1 MTKKAALHN
10 LGCKVNA
17 YETEAMEQKLR
28 EAGFEIVPFAS
39 GADVY
44 VINTCTVTN
53 IADRKSRQMLHRA
66 RAMNPDAIVVAAGC
80 YVQTAHD
87 QDRLQGLEGVDLI
100 LGNNHKNDLVP
111 AVIRLLQEKK
121 AGQNAAV
128 APGTAFNEVSA
139 LRMCDEKENDGRI
152 QYISDISRACDY
164 EQMKLDRSMSHTRTF
179 LKVQDGCNQFCSYCV
194 IPFARGRVR
203 SSRPEDVAEE
213 VRVLADHGCKE
224 LVLTGIHL
232 SSYGVDCESSL
243 AELILRIHAV
253 SGIDRIRL
261 GSLEPGIITED
272 FTRMLSGLDKFCP
285 HFHLSLQSG
294 CNATLRRMNRRYSTE
309 EFREK
314 CEMLRD
320 VFDRPALTTDVIVGF
335 PGESEDEF
343 AQTKEFLS
351 ELKLFES
358 HIFKYS
364 RRRGTRAD
372 TMPDQIPE
380 EVKAKRS
387 DILIA
392 LGEENRSRFESS
404 WQGSRVRVLTEE
416 EVTLNGTS
424 WYAGYTDE
432 YIRTLVHTSVCRT
445 ANQVLTGVLGNQLN
459 RHVFQLVND

>member
-17 YETEAMEQKLR
+17 YETEAMEQMLR

-87 QDRLQGLEGVDLI
+87 QDRLEGLEGVDLI
-100 LGNNHKNDLVP
+100 LGNNHKNELVP
-111 AVIRLLQEKK
+111 AILRLMQEKK
-121 AGQNAAV
+121 PMRNTDAVPSAADMEASV
-128 APGTAFNEVSA
+128 NRA
-139 LRMCDEKENDGRI
+139 LNEKENGGKA
-152 QYISDISRACDY
+152 QYVSDLTRACDY

-203 SSRPEDVAEE
+203 SSRPEDVEQE
-213 VRVLADHGCKE
+213 VRVLAENGCKE

-243 AELILRIHAV
+243 ADLILRIHAV

-272 FTRMLSGLDKFCP
+272 FTRMLVGLDKFCP

-294 CNATLRRMNRRYSTE
+294 CNATLRRMNRHYSTE

-314 CEMLRD
+314 CEMLRN

-343 AQTKEFLS
+343 EQTKEFLS

-372 TMPDQIPE
+372 AMPDQIPE
-380 EVKAKRS
+380 EIKARRS

-392 LGEENRSRFESS
+392 LGEENRSRFEAS

-416 EVTLNGTS
+416 EVMMDGTS

-432 YIRTLVHTSVCRT
+432 YIRTMVHTSACGK
-445 ANQVLTGVLGNQLN
+445 ANQVLTGVLGRQLN
-459 RHVFQLVND
+459 GHVFQLVID

>member
-17 YETEAMEQKLR
+17 YETEAMEQMLR

-66 RAMNPDAIVVAAGC
+66 RAMNPDAIVVAVGC

-87 QDRLQGLEGVDLI
+87 QDRLEGLEGVDLI
-100 LGNNHKNDLVP
+100 LGNNHKNELVP
-111 AVIRLLQEKK
+111 AILRLMQEKK
-121 AGQNAAV
+121 PIRNTDAVPSAADMEASV
-128 APGTAFNEVSA
+128 NRA
-139 LRMCDEKENDGRI
+139 LNEKENGGKA
-152 QYISDISRACDY
+152 QYVSDLTRACDY

-203 SSRPEDVAEE
+203 SSRPEDVEQE
-213 VRVLADHGCKE
+213 VRVLAENGCKE

-243 AELILRIHAV
+243 ADLILRIHAV

-272 FTRMLSGLDKFCP
+272 FTRMLAGLDKFCP

-294 CNATLRRMNRRYSTE
+294 CNATLRRMNRHYSTE

-314 CEMLRD
+314 CEMLRN

-343 AQTKEFLS
+343 EQTKEFLS

-372 TMPDQIPE
+372 AMPDQIPE
-380 EVKAKRS
+380 EVKARRS

-392 LGEENRSRFESS
+392 LGEENRSRFEAS

-416 EVTLNGTS
+416 EVMMDGTS

-432 YIRTLVHTSVCRT
+432 YIRTMVHTSACGK
-445 ANQVLTGVLGNQLN
+445 ANQVLTGVLGRQLN
-459 RHVFQLVND
+459 GHAFQLVTD

>member
-1 MTKKAALHN
+1 
-10 LGCKVNA
+10 
-17 YETEAMEQKLR
+17 
-28 EAGFEIVPFAS
+28 
-39 GADVY
+39 
-44 VINTCTVTN
+44 
-53 IADRKSRQMLHRA
+53 
-66 RAMNPDAIVVAAGC
+66 
-80 YVQTAHD
+80 
-87 QDRLQGLEGVDLI
+87 
-100 LGNNHKNDLVP
+100 
-111 AVIRLLQEKK
+111 
-121 AGQNAAV
+121 
-128 APGTAFNEVSA
+128 
-139 LRMCDEKENDGRI
+139 
-152 QYISDISRACDY
+152 
-164 EQMKLDRSMSHTRTF
+164 MSHTRTF

-203 SSRPEDVAEE
+203 SSRPEDVEQE
-213 VRVLADHGCKE
+213 VRVLAEHGCKE

-243 AELILRIHAV
+243 ADLILRIHAV

-272 FTRMLSGLDKFCP
+272 FTRMLAGLDKFCP

-294 CNATLRRMNRRYSTE
+294 CNATLRRMNRHYSTE
-309 EFREK
+309 AFREK
-314 CEMLRD
+314 CEMLRN

-343 AQTKEFLS
+343 EQTKEFLS

-372 TMPDQIPE
+372 AMPDQIPE
-380 EVKAKRS
+380 EVKAQRS

-392 LGEENRSRFESS
+392 LGEENRSRFEAS

-416 EVTLNGTS
+416 EVMMDGTS

-432 YIRTLVHTSVCRT
+432 YIRTMVHTSVCKK
-445 ANQVLTGVLGNQLN
+445 ANQVLRGVLGRQLN
-459 RHVFQLVND
+459 GHVFQLVID